1 MTNHITEQMYTD
13 MVQGANRLLLLRNYL
28 AGKYGNDISGDVGA
42 DEAGFD
48 LLYKEVLQHFKR
60 DVESLPE
67 DERNKLLSRYLAV
80 YKMAMDGGNA
90 RDARATLDSIAKV
103 QNMVGDKSIT
113 VKNDKEN
120 DVIEIKFGFD

>member
-1 MTNHITEQMYTD
+1 MNRITEKMYDD

-28 AGKYGNDISGDVGA
+28 AGKYGNDISGEVEA
-42 DEAGFD
+42 DEERFEQ
-48 LLYKEVLQHFKR
+48 LYIEVLNHFKR
-60 DVESLPE
+60 NIESLPE

-90 RDARATLDSIAKV
+90 RDARATLDSMAKV

>member
-1 MTNHITEQMYTD
+1 MNRITEKMYDD

-28 AGKYGNDISGDVGA
+28 AGKYGNDISGEVEA
-42 DEAGFD
+42 DEDKFEQ
-48 LLYKEVLQHFKR
+48 LYVEVLQHFKKNI
-60 DVESLPE
+60 ESLPE

-90 RDARATLDSIAKV
+90 RDARATLDSMAKV